1 MSKSDIQIWLFVFLQ
16 TYGFLLWDS
25 DGYIYWRGNKRIRN
39 DLLRIDGKGNNK
51 CTRRRIDFQEYFI
64 KNQIWYFTIVE
75 VTKCLSICKIMKHL
89 DLQLMMQILWRIIKL
104 KKKSVFYIFRL
115 EPYGMLLL
123 LTDTEMLQ
131 YEGSIVPLKLLLL
144 VGLLHND
151 GNIVKMVFCQMYFSL
166 IYFFFQPEISVS
178 IWALWSV
185 ENNASEKQL
194 LEWPICYSSP
204 FIYPKLQT
212 Y

>member
-1 MSKSDIQIWLFVFLQ
+1 MFHNCGGDQMSFNLQNNETFGFAVNDADSMKNNQVEEKICVLHFQTWAIWHV
-16 TYGFLLWDS
+16 
-25 DGYIYWRGNKRIRN
+25 R
-39 DLLRIDGKGNNK
+39 
-51 CTRRRIDFQEYFI
+51 
-64 KNQIWYFTIVE
+64 
-75 VTKCLSICKIMKHL
+75 
-89 DLQLMMQILWRIIKL
+89 
-104 KKKSVFYIFRL
+104 
-115 EPYGMLLL
+115 LLL